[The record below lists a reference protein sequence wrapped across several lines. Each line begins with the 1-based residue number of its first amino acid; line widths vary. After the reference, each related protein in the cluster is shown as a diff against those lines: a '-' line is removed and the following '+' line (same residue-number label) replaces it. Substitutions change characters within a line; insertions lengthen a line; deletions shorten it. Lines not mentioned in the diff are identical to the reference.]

1 MPRKGKGQKRP
12 ATDSP
17 PSEAKVAKRVPAAV
31 GGSTSNSN
39 DGAKA
44 NRQVLRYDEVLAA
57 ATVAGDDSATALFEL
72 ANATH
77 VVFSV
82 GGHELTIQ
90 QDPSVVGTGG
100 CVWETAYLMAQWLQP
115 RLAELQR
122 DGPLRCLEVGAGC
135 GLLGIAL
142 AHAGCDVLLTEQGTA
157 MDNLSANVAA
167 NAPPETSGG
176 ACAAA
181 PLSWTEDG
189 ELDAVAA
196 RGPWQVLVG
205 TDVVYKAEL
214 VRPLLRT
221 LWRCAGDETKCWLCL
236 QERDADAHA
245 MLLRLAP
252 CFFRR
257 VAPVPLEGL
266 SFSEELECFLLSLEG
281 RRAAVLDDDG
291 VPLESERSEGDP
303 KGCGLN

>member
-1 MPRKGKGQKRP
+1 MPRKNKGQKRP
-12 ATDSP
+12 AADAP
-17 PSEAKVAKRVPAAV
+17 ASEAKVAKRDPAAS
-31 GGSTSNSN
+31 GPTSSSDD
-39 DGAKA
+39 DGAKGKGGA
-44 NRQVLRYDEVLAA
+44 KRLVLRYDEVMA
-57 ATVAGDDSATALFEL
+57 AGDDSATALFEL

-77 VVFSV
+77 VVFRV
-82 GGHELTIQ
+82 GGRELTIQ

-115 RLAELQR
+115 RLDELQR
-122 DGPLRCLEVGAGC
+122 DGLPLRCLEVGAGC
-135 GLLGIAL
+135 GLLGVAL
-142 AHAGCDVLLTEQGTA
+142 AHAGCDVLLTEQESA
-157 MDNLSANVAA
+157 MANLSANVAA
-167 NAPPETSGG
+167 NAPPEASGG

-181 PLSWTEDG
+181 SLSWIDDG
-189 ELDAVAA
+189 ELEAVAA

-221 LWRCAGDETKCWLCL
+221 LWRCADSETKCWLCL

-245 MLLRLAP
+245 TLLRLAP

-257 VAPVPLEGL
+257 VAPVPLDGL

-281 RRAAVLDDDG
+281 RRDAELDEEQ
-291 VPLESERSEGDP
+291 VRLEEEERSDGEST
-303 KGCGLN
+303 K

>member
-1 MPRKGKGQKRP
+1 MGRKGKKRP
-12 ATDSP
+12 AANAP
-17 PSEAKVAKRVPAAV
+17 ASETKVAKRAASAA
-31 GGSTSNSN
+31 GSTSTGDDDSTK
-39 DGAKA
+39 DKA
-44 NRQVLRYDEVLAA
+44 TKRLVLHYDEVMA
-57 ATVAGDDSATALFEL
+57 AGDDSATALFEL

-77 VVFSV
+77 VVFRV
-82 GGHELTIQ
+82 GGRELTIQ
-90 QDPSVVGTGG
+90 QDPGVVGTGG

-122 DGPLRCLEVGAGC
+122 EDRPLRCLEVGAGC
-135 GLLGIAL
+135 GLLGVAL
-142 AHAGCDVLLTEQGTA
+142 AHAGCDVLLTEQESA
-157 MDNLSANVAA
+157 MANLSANVAA
-167 NAPPETSGG
+167 NAPPKASGG
-176 ACAAA
+176 VCAAA
-181 PLSWTEDG
+181 PLSWLDDC
-189 ELDAVAA
+189 ELEAVAA
-196 RGPWQVLVG
+196 RGPWQVLIG

-221 LWRCAGDETKCWLCL
+221 LWRCASGETKCWLCL

-281 RRAAVLDDDG
+281 RRDAVLDEEQAR
-291 VPLESERSEGDP
+291 LEERNES
-303 KGCGLN
+303 